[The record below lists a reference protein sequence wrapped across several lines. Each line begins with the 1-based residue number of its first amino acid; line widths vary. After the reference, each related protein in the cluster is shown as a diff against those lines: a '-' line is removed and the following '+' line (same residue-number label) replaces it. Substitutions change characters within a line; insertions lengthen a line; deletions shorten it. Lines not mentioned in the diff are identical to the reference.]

1 MAKIRWKLPRL
12 AQFTQFIRRTG
23 SKSRRSLWS
32 KLLLGALGVAVFGM
46 VVVLGAWLR
55 ACAVPGACPSIAG
68 LTSYDPMQASKVYA
82 ADGRQI
88 TDFGLERRTVLSLEQ
103 MAPSVPA
110 AFLAV
115 EDKRFYDH
123 DGVDW
128 LRSLGAIKAKLTNPG
143 SRLQGFSTITMQLAG
158 NMWPDEID
166 RSERRGLRG
175 IMRKIR
181 EIKVAQQIEA
191 RYDKKTILELYL
203 NKIHLGNN
211 AYGVEAAAR
220 RYFGKRASELNTAEA
235 AMLAA
240 LPKAPSAYNPR
251 NNPGPALQRRNVVLE
266 LMVRSG
272 KLSREAGESWKGY
285 PLALSSRSDFSAVG
299 EYFVEYVR
307 QQMTARFGEELYR
320 NGYQIYTTI
329 DLDVQAAAER
339 ALAAQLE
346 RIEAEPGFRH
356 TTYREYHEAG
366 GDVGERTAT
375 PYLQGAVIV
384 MEARTGNILAMV
396 GGRDFN
402 DSKFNRAVQALR
414 QPGSTFKPI
423 VYAAALEAG
432 RSLNDIEVDEAV
444 SIAIPDQPNWEPAN
458 YDSRFSN
465 LPMTIREA
473 LLKSTNTVAVKVGMA
488 TGIDAV
494 AEMGRRFGI
503 ASPLPRVPSLML
515 GSATVR
521 PIEMAAAYTVF
532 ANLGVRAEPNA
543 ISRVEGRNGSVLES
557 HPERRR
563 VLDEATA
570 WLLTDALRGVV
581 TGGTATTAVWN
592 AGFRI
597 PSGGK
602 TGTTNDYRDVW
613 YIGFTNDLVGVVWIG
628 LDDNTRIMGNAQG
641 GRLAAPAWTAMMQ
654 EIYQRR
660 RTPAGWPQ
668 PADMRRPIEID
679 AITGFKATPFCPPES
694 RVIRHFAPG
703 EEPREFCPIH
713 GSPYGQ
719 IGNP

>member
-1 MAKIRWKLPRL
+1 MKKTRWKFPTFRRRQGSGRPRR
-12 AQFTQFIRRTG
+12 I
-23 SKSRRSLWS
+23 WS
-32 KLLLGALGVAVFGM
+32 TLLLVALGFGVFGT
-46 VVVLGAWLR
+46 VVVLGAWFR

-103 MAPSVPA
+103 MSPSLPA

-123 DGVDW
+123 GGVDW
-128 LRSLGAIKAKLTNPG
+128 LRSIGAIKAKLRDPT

-166 RSERRGLRG
+166 RSERSGLRG
-175 IMRKIR
+175 LMRKVR
-181 EIKVAQQIEA
+181 EVKVAQQIEA
-191 RYDKKTILELYL
+191 RYSKKTILELYL
-203 NKIHLGNN
+203 NKINLGNN
-211 AYGVEAAAR
+211 AYGVEAASR
-220 RYFGKRASELNTAEA
+220 RYFGKPASELNPAES

-251 NNPGPALQRRNVVLE
+251 NNPGPALLRRNVVIE
-266 LMVRSG
+266 LMARAG
-272 KLSREAGESWKGY
+272 ALSREAAESWKGY

-307 QQMTARFGEELYR
+307 QQMTAKYGEDLYR
-320 NGYQIYTTI
+320 GGFQIYTTI
-329 DLDVQAAAER
+329 DLDIQAAAER

-346 RIEAEPGFRH
+346 RIEQESGFRH
-356 TTYREYHEAG
+356 TTYREYHDAAAG
-366 GDVGERTAT
+366 GVGERTST
-375 PYLQGAVIV
+375 PYLQGAVVV
-384 MEARTGNILAMV
+384 MEAKTGNILAMV
-396 GGRDFN
+396 GGRDFD

-423 VYAAALEAG
+423 VYAAALERG
-432 RSLNDIEVDEAV
+432 RSLSDVEIDEAV
-444 SIAIPDQPNWEPAN
+444 SIAIPDQPNWEPSN

-465 LPMTIREA
+465 MPMTIREA

-494 AEMGRRFGI
+494 ADMGRRFGI

-532 ANLGVRAEPNA
+532 ANLGVRTEPNVIA
-543 ISRVEGRNGSVLES
+543 RVEDRTGSFWQPK
-557 HPERRR
+557 PERRR
-563 VLDEATA
+563 VLDESTA

-581 TGGTATTAVWN
+581 TGGTGASAVWN

-597 PSGGK
+597 PAGGK

-641 GRLAAPAWTAMMQ
+641 GRLAAPAWTVMMQ

-679 AITGFKATPFCPPES
+679 ITTGFKATPFCPPES
-694 RVIRHFAPG
+694 RAIRYFAPG

-719 IGNP
+719 TGNH